1 MNETT
6 GHCMQPPQRPTGDKT
21 KKEICPGALRKRTP
35 QEKEE
40 ETSVSTTGNFR
51 TCVLCEL

>member
-35 QEKEE
+35 QEEEE